1 MLPEAIT
8 RTSFQDAEMAN
19 FEVFLTNHTSLKVE
33 LHYRSL
39 DDLSLDLM
47 GKHRPLIGALLQ
59 PGEDGLRRKILIH
72 PAKVACVI
80 ELD

>member
-1 MLPEAIT
+1 
-8 RTSFQDAEMAN
+8 MAN

-33 LHYRSL
+33 LPYRNL

-47 GKHRPLIGALLQ
+47 GKHRPLLGVLLQ
-59 PGEDGLRRKILIH
+59 PGEDGLRRKILVH
-72 PAKVACVI
+72 PFKVTCIV